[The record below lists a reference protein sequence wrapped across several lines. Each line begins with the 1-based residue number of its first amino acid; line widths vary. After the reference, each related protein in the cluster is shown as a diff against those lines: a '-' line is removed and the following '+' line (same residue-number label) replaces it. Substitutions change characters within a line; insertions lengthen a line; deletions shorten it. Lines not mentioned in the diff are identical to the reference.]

1 MGWGTWQNIKAVA
14 HKRLSGCYYQRN
26 LRKDETAALRCLQT
40 AATPP
45 CRAHMKSKLHWIPDW
60 LRSVDSFSPPP
71 QSSHHTMKT
80 FLKLICV
87 CLFKTKLDK
96 QLPNTFSW
104 IHVICFRCFLFQFL
118 TNVSF
123 QKLRMRPLPRREIQK
138 YRGAVCRQ
146 SNRECLNPL
155 GMCERC
161 CFGGGDLRGEIDQ
174 AAAKKLLLRC
184 FHLGRPINH
193 LAACKWPPHIE
204 LII

>member
-1 MGWGTWQNIKAVA
+1 MKPPRSDAFKQPPPLHAELIWNVNCTGSQIGFVLWI
-14 HKRLSGCYYQRN
+14 LS
-26 LRKDETAALRCLQT
+26 
-40 AATPP
+40 
-45 CRAHMKSKLHWIPDW
+45 
-60 LRSVDSFSPPP
+60 SPPP
-71 QSSHHTMKT
+71 QSSHHTMKP
-80 FLKLICV
+80 FFKLICV

-123 QKLRMRPLPRREIQK
+123 QKLRMRPFPRREIQK